1 MAVLRRKTLFKRFD
15 GKFSVNF
22 FNYLVNFTVL
32 RTNCLVN
39 FMVFPSE
46 NRNLRSEHL
55 RGQVTPLER
64 TFGGVSAPNKRSL
77 ALIP

>member
-32 RTNCLVN
+32 LTN
-39 FMVFPSE
+39 
-46 NRNLRSEHL
+46 
-55 RGQVTPLER
+55 
-64 TFGGVSAPNKRSL
+64 
-77 ALIP
+77 